1 MSNNVAEH
9 ARSVYTAVS
18 DAARGSTPQELYARS
33 WVRCVNDYGLDP
45 TRSLDPRTVSA
56 EDLRIRTERLGELVP
71 CGKLEMANLYQQL
84 ADSQSAV
91 VLTDSDGVVV
101 CLVGDPGFTRAA
113 ARHGMVEGA
122 IWSEE
127 EQGTN
132 GMGTCLKERSPIV
145 IHRAQHFLA
154 RNTNLTCTA
163 APIFDSQ
170 GNLAAVLDLSSQSRL
185 AQQHSTVLVSMAAQM
200 IENRTFL
207 AEHKQAYIVRFHSRP
222 EFVYTLHEGE
232 LAMSAEGKVIAANRG
247 ALFQL
252 GFGGHDEIV
261 GADVGTLFN
270 TSLPDLISRCV
281 KSSFHPVPLYGARQ
295 GSRFFAVAQQPAR
308 LVQPFR
314 DAVERH
320 AARRSATG
328 STQVLDNRLQDLEFG
343 DERMASNVRCA
354 MRVLNRNIPILLIG
368 ETGSGKEVF
377 SKAMHA
383 ASSRAGG
390 PFVAVNCAS
399 IPDTL
404 IESELFGYKS
414 GAFTGASREG
424 RRGKI
429 IQANGGTLFLD
440 EIGDMPLH
448 LQARLLRVLEEREVV
463 PLGSE
468 MPIPVNVQLIS
479 ATHRNLQDM
488 LASGEFREDL
498 YYRLQGIS
506 ITLPPLRVRKDKP
519 QLIERALGDECESGR
534 VVRIDA
540 AAMRVLEN
548 YAWPGNLRQLRNVIR
563 TALALCDSDQITVKD
578 LPAELLLG
586 VECQIPPNQSVAAPA
601 DSGLNS
607 LESAEREALLQVLER
622 HRWNITSLA
631 QELDTSRNTIY
642 RKMKRL
648 NIDTVNRD
656 RNEP

>member
-1 MSNNVAEH
+1 MTNHIAEH
-9 ARSVYTAVS
+9 ARSVYSAVT
-18 DAARGSTPQELYARS
+18 DAASGGTPQEMYARS

-45 TRSLDPRTVSA
+45 SKPREPRSVDP
-56 EDLRIRTERLGELVP
+56 EELRSRTEKLGELVT
-71 CGKLEMANLYQQL
+71 CAKLEMANLYQQL
-84 ADSQSAV
+84 ADSESAV
-91 VLTDSDGVVV
+91 VLTDGDGVIIS
-101 CLVGDPGFTRAA
+101 LVGDPGFTRAA
-113 ARHGMVEGA
+113 ARHGLREGA

-145 IHRAQHFLA
+145 VHRAQHFLA
-154 RNTNLTCTA
+154 RNTDLTCTA
-163 APIFDSQ
+163 APIFNSK
-170 GNLAAVLDLSSQSRL
+170 GELAAVLDLSSQSRL
-185 AQQHSTVLVSMAAQM
+185 AQQHSIVLVNMSAQM
-200 IENRTFL
+200 IENRSFL
-207 AEHKQAYIVRFHSRP
+207 VEHKQDYVIRFHSRP

-232 LAMSAEGKVIAANRG
+232 LALSAEGKVLAANRS
-247 ALFQL
+247 ALIQL
-252 GFGGHDEIV
+252 GVARYEDIA
-261 GADVGTLFN
+261 GAEVGTLFN
-270 TSLPDLISRCV
+270 TSLPDLIGRCV

-308 LVQPFR
+308 LVQQFR

-320 AARRSATG
+320 VAQRSVG
-328 STQVLDNRLQDLEFG
+328 GPPPESRLNELEFG

-354 MRVLNRNIPILLIG
+354 MRVLNRNIPILLFG
-368 ETGSGKEVF
+368 ETGSGKEWF
-377 SKAMHA
+377 AKAMHGSSARA
-383 ASSRAGG
+383 AG
-390 PFVAVNCAS
+390 PFIAVNCAS

-463 PLGSE
+463 PLGAE
-468 MPIPVNVQLIS
+468 VPIPVDIQLIS

-488 LASGEFREDL
+488 VARGEFREDL

-506 ITLPPLRVRKDKP
+506 LTLPPLRVRSDKRT
-519 QLIERALGDECESGR
+519 LIERAVEQEAEAGHEIRIES
-534 VVRIDA
+534 

-548 YAWPGNLRQLRNVIR
+548 YAWPGNMRQLRNVIR
-563 TALALCDSDQITVKD
+563 TALALAESNVLTVRD
-578 LPAELLLG
+578 LPPELLQG
-586 VECQIPPNQSVAAPA
+586 VDEPVPLATAPLQFPPQ
-601 DSGLNS
+601 LNLNT
-607 LESAEREALLQVLER
+607 LESAEREALIEALER
-622 HRWNITSLA
+622 HRWNITALA

-648 NIDTVNRD
+648 NISTVSR
-656 RNEP
+656 EFAGS

>member
-1 MSNNVAEH
+1 MSSSVAEH

-18 DAARGSTPQELYARS
+18 DAARGSTPQEIYARS

-45 TRSLDPRTVSA
+45 SKTLDPRTVSPD
-56 EDLRIRTERLGELVP
+56 DLRARTEKLGELVP
-71 CGKLEMANLYQQL
+71 CAKLEMANLYQQL

-113 ARHGMVEGA
+113 ARHGLIEGA

-170 GNLAAVLDLSSQSRL
+170 GNLTAVLDLSSQSRL

-207 AEHKQAYIVRFHSRP
+207 AERKQDYIVRFHSRP

-232 LAMSAEGKVIAANRG
+232 LAMSAEGKVIAANRS

-252 GFGGHDEIV
+252 GFGGHDDIL

-295 GSRFFAVAQQPAR
+295 GSRYFAVAQQPVR

-320 AARRSATG
+320 AARRSAG
-328 STQVLDNRLQDLEFG
+328 NSPVLDNRLQELEFG
-343 DERMASNVRCA
+343 DDRMASNVRCA

-377 SKAMHA
+377 GKAMHA
-383 ASSRAGG
+383 ASERSGG

-440 EIGDMPLH
+440 EIGDMPRH

-468 MPIPVNVQLIS
+468 VPIPVDVQLIS

-488 LASGEFREDL
+488 LVSGDFREDL

-506 ITLPPLRVRKDKP
+506 ITLPPLRARKDKP
-519 QLIERALGDECESGR
+519 QLIERALGDECETGR
-534 VVRIDA
+534 VVRIETA
-540 AAMRVLEN
+540 ATRVLEN
-548 YAWPGNLRQLRNVIR
+548 YPWPGNLRQLRNVIR
-563 TALALCDSDQITVKD
+563 TALALCEGDVITVKD
-578 LPAELLLG
+578 LPAELLQG
-586 VECQIPPNQSVAAPA
+586 VEDPAPVSPGAPA
-601 DSGLNS
+601 PQDSGLNS
-607 LESAEREALLQVLER
+607 LETAEREALLQELER

-648 NIDTVNRD
+648 SIGTVNRD
-656 RNEP
+656 RSEA

>member
-18 DAARGSTPQELYARS
+18 DAARGSSPQELYARS

-45 TRSLDPRTVSA
+45 TKPLDPKTVSA
-56 EDLRIRTERLGELVP
+56 DDLRDRVEKLGELVP
-71 CGKLEMANLYQQL
+71 CAKLEMANLYQQL

-113 ARHGMVEGA
+113 ARHGLIEGA

-185 AQQHSTVLVSMAAQM
+185 AQQHSIVLVSMAAQM

-207 AEHKQAYIVRFHSRP
+207 AEHKQDYFIRFHSRP

-232 LAMSAEGKVIAANRG
+232 LAMSAEGKVIAANRS

-252 GFGGHDEIV
+252 GFARHEDIV

-295 GSRFFAVAQQPAR
+295 GSRFFAVAQQPAK

-320 AARRSATG
+320 AAQRSPS
-328 STQVLDNRLQDLEFG
+328 STQVLDNRLQELEFG

-354 MRVLNRNIPILLIG
+354 MRVLNRNIPILMVG

-390 PFVAVNCAS
+390 PFIAVNCAS

-448 LQARLLRVLEEREVV
+448 MQARLLRVLEEREVV

-468 MPIPVNVQLIS
+468 VPIPVDVQLIS

-488 LASGEFREDL
+488 VARGDFREDL

-519 QLIERALGDECESGR
+519 QLIERALGDESEPGR
-534 VVRIDA
+534 VVRIEP

-563 TALALCDSDQITVKD
+563 TALALCEGDVITVRD
-578 LPAELLLG
+578 LPVELLQG
-586 VECQIPPNQSVAAPA
+586 VEEPVPISQGVALPG
-601 DSGLNS
+601 DVGLNS
-607 LESAEREALLQVLER
+607 LESAEREALLQELER

-648 NIDTVNRD
+648 NIGTVSRD
-656 RNEP
+656 RSEP

>member
-45 TRSLDPRTVSA
+45 TKPLDPRTVSA
-56 EDLRIRTERLGELVP
+56 DDLRKRTEKLGELVP
-71 CGKLEMANLYQQL
+71 CAKLEMANLYQQL

-101 CLVGDPGFTRAA
+101 CLVGDPSFTRAA
-113 ARHGMVEGA
+113 ARHGLIEGA

-154 RNTNLTCTA
+154 RNANLTCTA

-207 AEHKQAYIVRFHSRP
+207 AEHKQDYIVRFHSRP

-232 LAMSAEGKVIAANRG
+232 LAMSAEGKVIAANRS

-252 GFGGHDEIV
+252 GFNGHDDIV
-261 GADVGTLFN
+261 GADVGALFN

-320 AARRSATG
+320 AAHRSAT
-328 STQVLDNRLQDLEFG
+328 SAQVLDNRLQELEFG

-377 SKAMHA
+377 AKAMHA
-383 ASSRAGG
+383 ASTRAGG

-463 PLGSE
+463 PLGAE
-468 MPIPVNVQLIS
+468 APIPVDVQLIS

-488 LASGEFREDL
+488 LASGDFREDL

-519 QLIERALGDECESGR
+519 QLIERALGDECEPGR
-534 VVRIDA
+534 VVHIDT

-563 TALALCDSDQITVKD
+563 TALALCESDVITVKD
-578 LPAELLLG
+578 LPVELLQG
-586 VECQIPPNQSVAAPA
+586 VEYQAPVGQIASPPC
-601 DSGLNS
+601 DIGLNS
-607 LESAEREALLQVLER
+607 LESAEREALLQELDR

-648 NIDTVNRD
+648 SIGTVSRD
-656 RNEP
+656 RSEA

>member
-1 MSNNVAEH
+1 MSSNIAEH
-9 ARSVYTAVS
+9 VRSVYTAVS
-18 DAARGSTPQELYARS
+18 DAAQGSTPQELYARS

-45 TRSLDPRTVSA
+45 AKPVEPRMVSTD
-56 EDLRIRTERLGELVP
+56 DLRVRTERLGELVP
-71 CGKLEMANLYQQL
+71 CAKLEMANLYQQL

-101 CLVGDPGFTRAA
+101 CLVGDPGFTRSAS
-113 ARHGMVEGA
+113 RHGLVEGA

-163 APIFDSQ
+163 APIFDSY
-170 GNLAAVLDLSSQSRL
+170 GRLAAVLDLSSQSRL

-207 AEHKQAYIVRFHSRP
+207 ADHKQDYIIRFHSRP

-232 LAMSAEGKVIAANRG
+232 LAMSAEGKVIAANRN

-252 GFGGHDEIV
+252 GFSALEEIV
-261 GADVGTLFN
+261 GADIGGLFN

-320 AARRSATG
+320 TAQRVASSVPARDS
-328 STQVLDNRLQDLEFG
+328 RLHELEFG
-343 DERMASNVRCA
+343 DERMAGNVRCA

-383 ASSRAGG
+383 ASARAGG

-468 MPIPVNVQLIS
+468 TPLPVDVQLIS

-488 LASGEFREDL
+488 VARGDFREDL

-506 ITLPPLRVRKDKP
+506 ITLPPLRVRKDKS
-519 QLIERALGDECESGR
+519 QLIERALSDESESGR
-534 VVRIDA
+534 LVRIDA

-548 YAWPGNLRQLRNVIR
+548 YAWPGNLRQLRNVMR
-563 TALALCDSDQITVKD
+563 TALALCEGEVISVRD
-578 LPAELLLG
+578 LPPELLQG
-586 VECQIPPNQSVAAPA
+586 VEESISPPASVSPAAEA
-601 DSGLNS
+601 GLNS
-607 LESAEREALLQVLER
+607 LESAEREALLQELER

-648 NIDTVNRD
+648 NISTVSRE
-656 RNEP
+656 RGEA

>member
-1 MSNNVAEH
+1 MGNNIAEH
-9 ARSVYTAVS
+9 SRSVYTAVS
-18 DAARGSTPQELYARS
+18 DAARGSTPHELYARS

-45 TRSLDPRTVSA
+45 AKPLGPRTVSI
-56 EDLRIRTERLGELVP
+56 EDLRYRTERLGELVP
-71 CGKLEMANLYQQL
+71 CAKLEMANLYQQL

-91 VLTDSDGVVV
+91 VLTDSDGVILCV
-101 CLVGDPGFTRAA
+101 VGDPGFTRSA
-113 ARHGMVEGA
+113 ARHGLIEGA

-154 RNTNLTCTA
+154 RNASLTCTA
-163 APIFDSQ
+163 APIFDSP
-170 GNLAAVLDLSSQSRL
+170 GNLTAVLDLSSQSRL

-207 AEHKQAYIVRFHSRP
+207 AERKQDYIVRFHSRQ

-232 LAMSAEGKVIAANRG
+232 LAMSAEGRVIAANRS

-252 GFGGHDEIV
+252 GFSGHDDIV
-261 GADVGTLFN
+261 GTDVGALFN
-270 TSLPDLISRCV
+270 TSLPDLISRCI

-295 GSRFFAVAQQPAR
+295 GSRFFAVAQQPVR
-308 LVQPFR
+308 LVQSFR
-314 DAVERH
+314 DAVQRH
-320 AARRSATG
+320 AARRSANSSPTP
-328 STQVLDNRLQDLEFG
+328 DNRLQELEFG

-383 ASSRAGG
+383 ASSRAGS

-468 MPIPVNVQLIS
+468 IPIPVDIQLIS

-488 LASGEFREDL
+488 LAGGEFREDL

-506 ITLPPLRVRKDKP
+506 ITLPPLRARQDKP
-519 QLIERALGDECESGR
+519 QLIERALADECEDGR
-534 VVRIDA
+534 AVRIDA

-548 YAWPGNLRQLRNVIR
+548 YSWPGNLRQLRNVMR
-563 TALALCDSDQITVKD
+563 TALALCEGDLITVKD
-578 LPAELLLG
+578 LPPDLPLD
-586 VECQIPPNQSVAAPA
+586 VEHQAPANQSSTPSA
-601 DSGLNS
+601 DTGLNS
-607 LESAEREALLQVLER
+607 LESAEREALLQELER

-648 NIDTVNRD
+648 NIGTVSRD
-656 RNEP
+656 RRGG